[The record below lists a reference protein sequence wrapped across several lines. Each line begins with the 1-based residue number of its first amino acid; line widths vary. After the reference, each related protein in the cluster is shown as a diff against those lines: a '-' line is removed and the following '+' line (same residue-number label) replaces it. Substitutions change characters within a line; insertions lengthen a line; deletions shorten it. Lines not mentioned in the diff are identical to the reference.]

1 VCDPVE
7 WPELAAPAPSKQ
19 RSAAAPTELSGEV
32 AERLKAWRMERA
44 EGKPAYTVC
53 SNAVLARVIEAR
65 PQSAGELAAIS
76 GIGPAFLERHADSL
90 LALLGKSAA

>member
-1 VCDPVE
+1 M
-7 WPELAAPAPSKQ
+7 
-19 RSAAAPTELSGEV
+19 ELSGEL

-53 SNAVLARVIEAR
+53 TNAVLACVIETR
-65 PQSAGELAAIS
+65 PQSAAELGAIS

-90 LALLGKSAA
+90 LALLAEPAA